1 MKNKSSY
8 LAIILAAGK
17 GTRLDSKVP
26 KPLHKVNNL
35 PIIDYLINAFSFFSN
50 IKILTVV
57 GHQKDK
63 LIEHIGDRSF
73 YVVQQDQNGTGGAV
87 KASLDFIK
95 KYQNV
100 FVFVGDSPFVHKNY
114 IEKMMLSH
122 QETDA
127 DCSFL
132 YSEYPFDLPYARLF
146 FDKNKNLE
154 KLIEF
159 CDLNNK
165 NKDISSFFTSHY
177 LFKSQFLLNQID
189 NLELNSVTGE
199 CNLTEIINI
208 CIENKNV
215 INPILIKEFWNLMG
229 INTLDDIK
237 RINLYKNYD
246 KKN

>member
-1 MKNKSSY
+1 MENNSSY

-17 GTRLDSKVP
+17 GTRLDTNIP
-26 KPLHKVNNL
+26 KPLYKINNL
-35 PIIDYLINAFSFFSN
+35 PIIDHLINTFSFFSN
-50 IKILTVV
+50 IDVLTVV

-63 LIEHIGDRSF
+63 LTEHIGDRSF

-95 KYQNV
+95 KHQNV
-100 FVFVGDSPFVHKNY
+100 FVFVGDSPFVHKDY

-122 QETDA
+122 KETDA

-132 YSEYPFDLPYARLF
+132 YSEFPFDLPYARLF
-146 FDKNKNLE
+146 FNKNKKLE

-165 NKDISSFFTSHY
+165 DKDVVSFFTSHY
-177 LFKSQFLLNQID
+177 LFKSQFLLNQIN
-189 NLELNSVTGE
+189 NLGLNSATGE

-208 CIENKNV
+208 CIENKNM

-237 RINLYKNYD
+237 RINSYKNYD

>member
-17 GTRLDSKVP
+17 GTRLDIDIP
-26 KPLHKVNNL
+26 KPLYKINNI
-35 PIIDYLINAFSFFSN
+35 PIIDHLIGTFSFFSN
-50 IKILTVV
+50 VDILTVV
-57 GHQKDK
+57 GYKKNK
-63 LIEHIGDRSF
+63 LIGHIQGRSF
-73 YVVQQDQNGTGGAV
+73 YVVQEVQNGTGGAV
-87 KASLDFIK
+87 KASLDFINR
-95 KYQNV
+95 YQNI
-100 FVFVGDSPFVHKNY
+100 FVFVGDAPFIHKSY
-114 IEKMMLSH
+114 IEKIMLSH
-122 QETDA
+122 IGTDA

-132 YSEYPFDLPYARLF
+132 YSKFPFNLPYARLF

-159 CDLNNK
+159 CDLD
-165 NKDISSFFTSHY
+165 NKDKNISTFFTSHY

-189 NLELNSVTGE
+189 NLGLNSPTGE

-208 CIENKNV
+208 CIENNNI

-229 INTLDDIK
+229 INTLDDIGK
-237 RINLYKNYD
+237 IKLYKDYD